1 MTAFLAYVFY
11 EITFGPCFGCIFCH
25 QIMGKEMNKKFHG
38 FFILLLQITCQ
49 KCKKQY
55 VGKTVQTLKQRHYGH
70 RREIDKQSSHLG
82 EHFAGPCGY
91 NNLRIQVCIAQCGN
105 FRIFLSLRFYVKSI
119 LENLKVPKLPFLLI
133 LRLLILL
140 NW

>member
-1 MTAFLAYVFY
+1 MYFTKLLLGLVLDAF
-11 EITFGPCFGCIFCH
+11 FCH
-25 QIMGKEMNKKFHG
+25 QIMEKEMNKKFHG
-38 FFILLLQITCQ
+38 FFIFLLQITCQ

-91 NNLRIQVCIAQCGN
+91 NNLRIQVCISDPKY
-105 FRIFLSLRFYVKSI
+105 FFY
-119 LENLKVPKLPFLLI
+119 
-133 LRLLILL
+133 
-140 NW
+140 